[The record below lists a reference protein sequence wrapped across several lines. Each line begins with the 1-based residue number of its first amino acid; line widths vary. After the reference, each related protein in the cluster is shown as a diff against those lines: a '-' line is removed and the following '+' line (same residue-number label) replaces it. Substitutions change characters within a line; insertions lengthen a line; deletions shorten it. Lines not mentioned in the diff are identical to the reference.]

1 LPKPLGFERNVNG
14 LVMGRGDV
22 LLSAT
27 GEFERGTRL
36 ACLLVDNNARPD
48 AAGVQRV
55 AESGAFSISNSMS
68 ADAGWIE
75 LLSDGLT
82 FDLAGL
88 APGPAIT
95 APAIANWYGV
105 KAAPHD
111 CTALTL
117 AVGPHLAGAEHLLP
131 VVRVAAALV
140 ASLSALPGVHS
151 VSWLPSDSAT
161 RPDWFATAVQAWV
174 NGGPFPALALSALER
189 GEHGVL
195 ASRGL
200 DFLIGQDFRLTGC
213 SDLAPEDAAR
223 IAIRLTDWLVVHGT
237 PATPREVELE
247 GAGSVWISCEPGGV
261 VEARR
266 R

>member
-1 LPKPLGFERNVNG
+1 
-14 LVMGRGDV
+14 M
-22 LLSAT
+22 SAT

-36 ACLLVDNNARPD
+36 ACLLVDIDARPD
-48 AAGVQRV
+48 AAGVQRL
-55 AESGAFSISNSMS
+55 AESGAFSISHANS

-88 APGPAIT
+88 APGPVIA

-105 KAAPHD
+105 KPVPNGCAAI
-111 CTALTL
+111 TL
-117 AVGPHLAGAEHLLP
+117 AAGPHLAGAEHLLP

-140 ASLSALPGVHS
+140 ASLSALPGVRS
-151 VSWLPSDSAT
+151 VSWLPADCAT
-161 RPDWFATAVQAWV
+161 RPDWFATAVEAWV
-174 NGGPFPALALSALER
+174 RGGPFPALALSALER
-189 GEHGVL
+189 SEQGVL

-213 SDLAPEDAAR
+213 SDLAPDDAAR
-223 IAIRLTDWLVVHGT
+223 IAIRLTDWLVVHGA
-237 PATPREVELE
+237 PETPREVELE
-247 GAGSVWISCEPGGV
+247 GAGSVWIAAEPGGEPGGMI
-261 VEARR
+261 EARR

>member
-1 LPKPLGFERNVNG
+1 
-14 LVMGRGDV
+14 M
-22 LLSAT
+22 
-27 GEFERGTRL
+27 
-36 ACLLVDNNARPD
+36 
-48 AAGVQRV
+48 
-55 AESGAFSISNSMS
+55 AEGGAFSISHGLS

-88 APGPAIT
+88 APGPVIA

-105 KAAPHD
+105 KPLPGGCSAI
-111 CTALTL
+111 TL

-140 ASLSALPGVHS
+140 ASLSALPGVRS
-151 VSWLPSDSAT
+151 VCWLPADCAT
-161 RPDWFATAVQAWV
+161 RPDWFATAVHAWI

-189 GEHGVL
+189 GEQGIL
-195 ASRGL
+195 TSRGL
-200 DFLIGQDFRLTGC
+200 DFLIGREFRLTGC
-213 SDLAPEDAAR
+213 SDIAPEDAAR
-223 IAIRLTDWLVVHGT
+223 IAIRLTDWLVAHGA
-237 PATPREVELE
+237 PATPRDVELE